1 MLYQNITISFNFKTI
16 SEYST
21 KYLVD
26 ISSTFHQ
33 SIPTSQI
40 YLTTSVE
47 QFRCVAR
54 KGPFGLDFLKLCR

>member
-33 SIPTSQI
+33 SIPSSQI

-47 QFRCVAR
+47 QFRCCKERA
-54 KGPFGLDFLKLCR
+54 FGLEFLKLCR